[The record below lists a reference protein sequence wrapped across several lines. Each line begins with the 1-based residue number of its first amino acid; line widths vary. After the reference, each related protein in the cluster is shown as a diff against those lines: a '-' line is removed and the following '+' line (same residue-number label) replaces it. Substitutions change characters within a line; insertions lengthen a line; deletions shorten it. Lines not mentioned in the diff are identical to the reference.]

1 MSVIGRL
8 DEQVNRVLIE
18 PLAPDYKSNAENTTE
33 TPLPNPPPA
42 SPVSESQTDR
52 NLDERHE
59 LPVWLL

>member
-18 PLAPDYKSNAENTTE
+18 PLAADRKSNIEDTAE
-33 TPLPNPPPA
+33 TPLPNPPSAP
-42 SPVSESQTDR
+42 PVPESQRDR
-52 NLDERHE
+52 SPDERHE